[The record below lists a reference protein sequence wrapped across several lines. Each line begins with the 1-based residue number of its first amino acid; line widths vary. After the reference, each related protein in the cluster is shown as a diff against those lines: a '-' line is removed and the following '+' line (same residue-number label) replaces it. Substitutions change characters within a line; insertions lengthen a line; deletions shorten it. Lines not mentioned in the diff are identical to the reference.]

1 MPGED
6 AAAFRK
12 LHDDLVDELRPNGAV
27 EENIVEDLARLY
39 WRKQNMATYQLAEL
53 ARRRRSAIFKE
64 KMDTAAALLSGSAEE
79 VRGQRELAD
88 EQARGELGDD
98 AWGLVEIG
106 EIATVEYLL
115 EDLAVA
121 ERLNGLIDR
130 ALKRLLF
137 VRGIK
142 SYTQTRSEGRSIEP
156 PRPA

>member
-1 MPGED
+1 
-6 AAAFRK
+6 
-12 LHDDLVDELRPNGAV
+12 
-27 EENIVEDLARLY
+27 
-39 WRKQNMATYQLAEL
+39 
-53 ARRRRSAIFKE
+53 
-64 KMDTAAALLSGSAEE
+64 MDTAAALLSGSAEE